1 MKNKKLAI
9 YINDICN
16 RNCSFCYVNKTNKI
30 MTLETANKIISYI
43 NDNDIYKT
51 IIFVG
56 GEPTL
61 TPDLIKYF
69 IDNIKINVK
78 YGVMTNGIIK
88 NLDIFKPYKNLT
100 FNISFINEKDPDNY
114 YKEMTIKKLNDL
126 NIKYNALIVNTP
138 NNIVNLLNIFKYII
152 KLKPTYIK
160 LLRQHK
166 MGDIWTLN
174 DIYKY
179 KEILPKLIHFS
190 IYCKEKFKT
199 YNQISLPNK
208 IDIPI
213 QYSSEVYDKFE
224 INLVDQDSICKYDIV
239 GVDGKQ
245 YLCDGACG
253 ENKYCFGYI
262 WDKPNNP
269 YLIHNFGYEDV
280 LYDYCYL
287 ANNKVCLDFDKI
299 NDKYRDYYNN
309 IISKIEGLK

>member
-126 NIKYNALIVNTP
+126 NI
-138 NNIVNLLNIFKYII
+138 
-152 KLKPTYIK
+152 
-160 LLRQHK
+160 
-166 MGDIWTLN
+166 
-174 DIYKY
+174 
-179 KEILPKLIHFS
+179 
-190 IYCKEKFKT
+190 
-199 YNQISLPNK
+199 
-208 IDIPI
+208 
-213 QYSSEVYDKFE
+213 
-224 INLVDQDSICKYDIV
+224 
-239 GVDGKQ
+239 
-245 YLCDGACG
+245 
-253 ENKYCFGYI
+253 
-262 WDKPNNP
+262 
-269 YLIHNFGYEDV
+269 
-280 LYDYCYL
+280 
-287 ANNKVCLDFDKI
+287 
-299 NDKYRDYYNN
+299 
-309 IISKIEGLK
+309 